1 MKCNSMQNH
10 AGQKKKHKNRS
21 SNMHKTEVLNG
32 YLASHL
38 VILLLIFDDLQAP
51 SSLKQLTSVIL

>member
-1 MKCNSMQNH
+1 MQNH